1 MAMCGEGVLPGGKW
15 LLWVMY
21 DYIIKG
27 PQPSVG
33 LAAQAAIEG
42 QPVWIRVYSGSNCD
56 TMFSSAV
63 QMEVARE
70 KG

>member
-1 MAMCGEGVLPGGKW
+1 
-15 LLWVMY
+15 MY

-27 PQPSVG
+27 PRPSVG
-33 LAAQAAIEG
+33 LAAWGATEG

-56 TMFSSAV
+56 TMLPSAV
-63 QMEVARE
+63 QMEVACE